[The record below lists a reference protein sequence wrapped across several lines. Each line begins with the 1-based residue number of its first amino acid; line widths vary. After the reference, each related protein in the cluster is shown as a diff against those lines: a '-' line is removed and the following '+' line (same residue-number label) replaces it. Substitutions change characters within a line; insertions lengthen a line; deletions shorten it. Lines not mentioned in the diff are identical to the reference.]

1 MNLVFSWSFFF
12 FLSTRFFLPGMFSCQ
27 HTIELRRKG
36 NKDFSA
42 AQMLD
47 LFFVQQKQ
55 LLSLPKQDSCVPVL
69 PSGLT
74 TRLLVP

>member
-1 MNLVFSWSFFF
+1 
-12 FLSTRFFLPGMFSCQ
+12 MFSCQ

-55 LLSLPKQDSCVPVL
+55 LLSLPKQDSCVY
-69 PSGLT
+69 
-74 TRLLVP
+74 TRSAFRLDNEIAGPLG